1 MPDRKVRH
9 LFYARIDAMRDE
21 SAKAQEARRRL
32 AARRAP
38 SRTARNA
45 IARVS
50 IVAAPDRHGR
60 APPGIHVEPMHDA
73 GCSARR
79 TRHRLRRR
87 VDVDRGTTPDMAVER

>member
-1 MPDRKVRH
+1 
-9 LFYARIDAMRDE
+9 MRDE
-21 SAKAQEARRRL
+21 SAKAQEARPRL

-38 SRTARNA
+38 SRTERNA

-60 APPGIHVEPMHDA
+60 ARPGIQVEPMRDA

-79 TRHRLRRR
+79 TRHRTR
-87 VDVDRGTTPDMAVER
+87 VAATTSTPEKSPDMTIVPHALEAAPLTIDFVN